1 MKIRGRFHVLKLG
14 GVSAERQGL
23 IFYIC
28 RCYEDLPQR
37 KRDILDGF
45 YRRIGGEHEAALR
58 ALMATDDSF
67 AKICLDNYIGSETTL
82 KRLRLKFY
90 VEFPLDEMLS

>member
-1 MKIRGRFHVLKLG
+1 MKKRGRFHILKIG

-23 IFYIC
+23 IYFIC
-28 RCYEDLPQR
+28 RCYDDLPPH
-37 KRDILDGF
+37 KRQVLDEY

-67 AKICLDNYIGSETTL
+67 AKICLDHYIGSETTL
-82 KRLRLKFY
+82 NRLRIKFY
-90 VEFPLDEMLS
+90 TDFPLEEMIK